1 VIESV
6 DAIAQGVGAV
16 RSDPNSG
23 FGYFQ
28 IGIGAFGIGVNTTA
42 IARSISRID
51 AFAPNRG
58 TMTGGIYRT
67 GRGEFVDI
75 DRAGTAIRN
84 LSTSKIKVT
93 DRGIGVVENHLSRF
107 GNWGHNNAMLKRL
120 RDISSG
126 KAKPTQIDLDFYAHE
141 LRESVRLRQLGN
153 ATGEVSR
160 PLYLKA
166 HNAALREYGIPF
178 GAEESRLYTDFARQ
192 FLFFAE

>member
-1 VIESV
+1 
-6 DAIAQGVGAV
+6 
-16 RSDPNSG
+16 
-23 FGYFQ
+23 
-28 IGIGAFGIGVNTTA
+28 
-42 IARSISRID
+42 
-51 AFAPNRG
+51 
-58 TMTGGIYRT
+58 MTGGIYRT